1 MKRDQIKPLPV
12 QEVYD
17 IPEETLLEVYFDSTT
32 DYDDGETKSK
42 EAQSDR
48 EQLSEAINTLIES
61 VHEEGSHLGY
71 KIGFMHGRDGTPDN
85 DEDNPDN
92 DIDDLKADDADEEGC
107 V

>member
-1 MKRDQIKPLPV
+1 MRRDQIKPLPV

-48 EQLSEAINTLIES
+48 EQLSEAINTLI
-61 VHEEGSHLGY
+61 
-71 KIGFMHGRDGTPDN
+71 
-85 DEDNPDN
+85 
-92 DIDDLKADDADEEGC
+92 
-107 V
+107 